1 MLLATD
7 GDACGVLRLDV
18 KRSKIPNT
26 TIFKHL
32 NKLTILQKTNDTG
45 AIECLVGTHDET
57 TKTATESSV
66 PITASLSS

>member
-18 KRSKIPNT
+18 KRSKIPGT
-26 TIFKHL
+26 AIFRRL
-32 NKLTILQKTNDTG
+32 SKLTVLRETNDTG